1 MGFDI
6 RKLIDARDIGD
17 ILNLIR
23 SGQKLM
29 ARRSKKAAHK
39 FEHNAK
45 ETEGHIIEDL
55 ALFGNSVRAI
65 VDRKSREF
73 SKTRKET
80 AKQINKNVKHFEHD
94 LKPRLEHFE
103 SSVEDSA
110 NKFRD
115 SVEASASKVR
125 GSVEKSADKVRSN
138 VERSADKVRDNVETS
153 AARVRETVDQKTYE
167 TAKKIVDSHEKR
179 QAKEEG
185 EFNIF
190 MVGAVLGTLVG
201 AVLAFWY
208 APQSG
213 EQTRQEIEQAAQDAI
228 HKVEGESIEESLQA
242 GRDEARRF
250 QQTGV
255 R

>member
-1 MGFDI
+1 MGFDM
-6 RKLIDARDIGD
+6 RKLIDSRDIGD
-17 ILNLIR
+17 IVNLIR
-23 SGQKLM
+23 SGQKIM

-39 FEHNAK
+39 FEHNLK

-55 ALFGNSVRAI
+55 ALFGNSVRSI
-65 VDRKSREF
+65 IDRKSREF

-80 AKQINKNVKHFEHD
+80 AKQINKNVKHFEHE
-94 LKPRLEHFE
+94 LKPRIDHFE

-110 NKFRD
+110 NKLRD
-115 SVEASASKVR
+115 SVETSASKVR
-125 GSVEKSADKVRSN
+125 GSVEKSADKVRDS
-138 VERSADKVRDNVETS
+138 VETS
-153 AARVRETVDQKTYE
+153 ATRVRETVDQKTYE

-179 QAKEEG
+179 RAKEEG
-185 EFNIF
+185 EFNVF
-190 MVGAVLGTLVG
+190 MVGAALGALIG

-213 EQTRQEIEQAAQDAI
+213 EQTRQEIEQAAQEAI
-228 HKVEGESIEESLQA
+228 RKVEGESIEDALQA

-250 QQTGV
+250 QQTGI